1 MSSDRPTLSIFD
13 NAATGGFHVRS
24 RGYDREQVERYVRKL
39 EDKLR
44 EATARGAERAELLTR
59 AEEKVGELSGE
70 VTSLRVRVEAA
81 ETKLRSVDQP
91 SFASLGEHVATLLAS
106 AEEQAAQLTAA
117 AATDAERTRTDAA
130 TQAERLRAE
139 ARDHAE
145 QLRREAEEHR
155 RQVSDDA
162 ARLKADAE
170 AQSARL
176 RQEAQADAT
185 AARVQAVDEAQALLA
200 DARSGAASLRTAAEV
215 DAEAQR
221 EAAAALLHDARQ
233 RADHQVGAVTS
244 GLGALRERLLS
255 QGSPVAATRESAAVP
270 VAEDAPAGAEPEQG
284 EPSAAAGARTSP
296 PAMDDETQLFPV
308 VDR

>member
-1 MSSDRPTLSIFD
+1 MPSDRPSLSIFD

-44 EATARGAERAELLTR
+44 EAPAGGAARAELLTR
-59 AEEKVGELSGE
+59 AEEKVAELSGE
-70 VTSLRVRVEAA
+70 VTSLRTRVEAA
-81 ETKLRSVDQP
+81 ESKLRSVDQP

-155 RQVSDDA
+155 RQVTDEA

-176 RQEAQADAT
+176 RHEAQVDAT
-185 AARVQAVDEAQALLA
+185 AARVQAVDEAQALLT
-200 DARSGAASLRTAAEV
+200 DVRSGAASLRAAAET

-221 EAAAALLHDARQ
+221 EAAAALLHEARQ
-233 RADHQVGAVTS
+233 RADHHVGAVTA
-244 GLGALRERLLS
+244 GLGALRERLLA
-255 QGSPVAATRESAAVP
+255 QGSPMAADPAASRAVAADDEASAAGEP
-270 VAEDAPAGAEPEQG
+270 VASGDGA
-284 EPSAAAGARTSP
+284 TP
-296 PAMDDETQLFPV
+296 PAATTDEETQLFPV